1 MLPDEPGNL
10 FESQD
15 TLPTTD
21 ASQPVSAHPSGAE
34 PSASP
39 LADRLRPSSLEEFA
53 GQGHLVGP
61 GKLVRRILEGGD
73 LPSLVLWG
81 PPGTGKTTLAKLIAA
96 ATEADFVA
104 LSAVLSG
111 VKEVRRVAEE
121 AARRRQYG
129 RRTILFIDE
138 IHRFNK
144 AQQDA
149 FLPFVESGDL
159 TLVGATTENPSFE
172 IVSPL
177 LSRCKVLTLESL
189 DEEALRNVLRR
200 ALGTPAPRGLGGHG
214 LVISDDLVGA
224 IAVFADGD
232 ARIALT
238 TLDLAARIALDDVT
252 AAGSAALGASTA
264 AAASLPDGAA
274 PVADAAPGDAATAH
288 TCEISE
294 ESVRE
299 AMQSRMLRYDKAG
312 EEHYN
317 LISALHKSVRNS
329 DADASLYWL
338 TRMIEGGED
347 PVYLARRLLR
357 MASEDIGLADPQALP
372 LAVAALQSV
381 QAVGLPECVLALAE
395 VAVYLSL
402 APKSNALYTGYSSA
416 RRDVAETAN
425 EPVPL
430 QLRNAPTRLMK
441 NLGYGDGYEYA
452 HDSEEG
458 VADMACLPESLQRR
472 HYYRPTGRG
481 FEAELDRRMKRV
493 VEVRARRRKNKGARA
508 GEKKSGNEDQ

>member
-1 MLPDEPGNL
+1 MLPAA
-10 FESQD
+10 D
-15 TLPTTD
+15 T
-21 ASQPVSAHPSGAE
+21 SQPKSAHPPGVE
-34 PSASP
+34 PTAAP
-39 LADRLRPSSLEEFA
+39 LADRLRPSSLDEFA

-61 GKLVRRILEGGD
+61 GKLVRRILEGGE
-73 LPSLVLWG
+73 LPSLILWG
-81 PPGTGKTTLAKLIAA
+81 PPGTGKTTLAKLIAT
-96 ATEADFVA
+96 ATVADFVA

-111 VKEVRRVAEE
+111 VKEVRRIAEE

-189 DEEALRNVLRR
+189 DQEALEIILRR
-200 ALGTPAPRGLGGHG
+200 ALDTPAPRGLAGHG
-214 LVISDDLVGA
+214 LVVSDDLVAA
-224 IAVFADGD
+224 IALFADGD
-232 ARIALT
+232 ARVALT
-238 TLDLAARIALDDVT
+238 TLDLATQIALDDA
-252 AAGSAALGASTA
+252 AAGTA
-264 AAASLPDGAA
+264 GP
-274 PVADAAPGDAATAH
+274 ADACTITED
-288 TCEISE
+288 
-294 ESVRE
+294 SVRE
-299 AMQSRMLRYDKAG
+299 AMQSRMVRYDKAG
-312 EEHYN
+312 EEHFN

-329 DADASLYWL
+329 DADAALYWL

-372 LAVAALQSV
+372 LAVAAFQSV

-430 QLRNAPTRLMK
+430 HLRNAPTRLMK
-441 NLGYGDGYEYA
+441 DLGYGEGYEYA
-452 HDSEEG
+452 HDIEEG
-458 VADMACLPESLQRR
+458 VADMRCLPESLQRR
-472 HYYRPTGRG
+472 HYYRPTRRG

-493 VEVRARRRKNKGARA
+493 AEVREKRRKHHGKGEGA
-508 GEKKSGNEDQ
+508 

>member
-1 MLPDEPGNL
+1 MLPDEPGDL
-10 FESQD
+10 FSSRD
-15 TLPTTD
+15 DPPGAGASKPT
-21 ASQPVSAHPSGAE
+21 SAGPPGPTA
-34 PSASP
+34 AP
-39 LADRLRPSSLEEFA
+39 LADRLRPASLDEFA

-61 GKLVRRILEGGD
+61 GKLVRRILEGGE
-73 LPSLVLWG
+73 LPSMILWG
-81 PPGTGKTTLAKLIAA
+81 PPGTGKTTLAKLIAT
-96 ATEADFVA
+96 ATSADFIA

-111 VKEVRRVAEE
+111 VKDVRRVAEE
-121 AARRRQYG
+121 AARRRHYG
-129 RRTILFIDE
+129 RSTILFIDE

-189 DEEALRNVLRR
+189 DQEALEEILRR
-200 ALGTPAPRGLGGHG
+200 ALDTPAPRGLAG
-214 LVISDDLVGA
+214 LGLETSDDLIAA
-224 IAVFADGD
+224 IALFADGD

-238 TLDLAARIALDDVT
+238 TIDLAAQIALDDVV
-252 AAGSAALGASTA
+252 AGTEGPFTI
-264 AAASLPDGAA
+264 
-274 PVADAAPGDAATAH
+274 T
-288 TCEISE
+288 E
-294 ESVRE
+294 EAVRE
-299 AMQSRMLRYDKAG
+299 AMQSRVLRYDKAG
-312 EEHYN
+312 EEHFN

-402 APKSNALYTGYSSA
+402 AHKSNALYTGYSSA
-416 RRDVAETAN
+416 RRDVSETAN

-430 QLRNAPTRLMK
+430 HLRNAPTRLMK
-441 NLGYGDGYEYA
+441 DLGYGKNYEYA
-452 HDSEEG
+452 HDIDGG
-458 VADMACLPESLQRR
+458 VADMRCLPESLRNR

-481 FEAELDRRMKRV
+481 FEAELDRRMRRV
-493 VEVRARRRKNKGARA
+493 AEARARRRKARESRDEGQGNKG
-508 GEKKSGNEDQ
+508 

>member
-1 MLPDEPGNL
+1 MLPDEPGDL
-10 FESQD
+10 FGSQD
-15 TLPTTD
+15 MLQTTD
-21 ASQPVSAHPSGAE
+21 TSLPLTKYPEGAT
-34 PSASP
+34 PTAAP
-39 LADRLRPSSLEEFA
+39 LADRLRPSSLAEFA

-111 VKEVRRVAEE
+111 VKEVRSVAEE

-189 DEEALRNVLRR
+189 DEDALENILRR
-200 ALGTPAPRGLGGHG
+200 AMETPAPRGLGGHG
-214 LVISDDLVGA
+214 LVIGDDLLGA

-238 TLDLAARIALDDVT
+238 TLDLAAQITLDDVT
-252 AAGSAALGASTA
+252 TA
-264 AAASLPDGAA
+264 ARQPL
-274 PVADAAPGDAATAH
+274 T
-288 TCEISE
+288 ISD

-299 AMQSRMLRYDKAG
+299 AMQSRVLRYDKAG
-312 EEHYN
+312 EEHFN

-416 RRDVAETAN
+416 RRDVADTAN

-430 QLRNAPTRLMK
+430 HLRNAPTRLMK
-441 NLGYGDGYEYA
+441 DLGYGEGYEYA
-452 HDSEEG
+452 HDLEEG
-458 VADMACLPESLQRR
+458 VADMRCLPESLQSR
-472 HYYRPTGRG
+472 HYYRPTARG

-493 VEVRARRRKNKGARA
+493 AQSRARRRKSDG
-508 GEKKSGNEDQ
+508 KS